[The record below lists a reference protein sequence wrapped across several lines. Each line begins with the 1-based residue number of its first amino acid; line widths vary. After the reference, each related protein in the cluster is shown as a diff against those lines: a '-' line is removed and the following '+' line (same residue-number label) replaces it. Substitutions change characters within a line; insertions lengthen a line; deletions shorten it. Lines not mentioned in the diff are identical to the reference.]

1 VTQYPLLDV
10 TQNHTNSSRIFS
22 YDCPSIPGGAKII
35 LGTVPS
41 GKVMGALL
49 GGLAV
54 NGKVIMIGVSDE
66 SIEVPPT
73 LFILGR
79 RSVMHFD

>member
-1 VTQYPLLDV
+1 
-10 TQNHTNSSRIFS
+10 
-22 YDCPSIPGGAKII
+22 
-35 LGTVPS
+35 
-41 GKVMGALL
+41 MGALL

-54 NGKVIMIGVSDE
+54 NGKVIMIGVSNE

-79 RSVMHFD
+79 RSVIPNLCKY